1 MNSAYVNQ
9 LEEWLRS
16 QANEAN
22 AGPMS
27 TYMRNRFPFLGLKNP
42 ERVILTRSFLLEY
55 GMPPDE
61 ELEQIVRELWLLPE
75 REFQYTAMHL
85 LEKRM
90 KQSEPERIEL
100 LQWMI
105 TTKSWWDTVDLI
117 AGKLVGGLFTRY
129 PELIPVYT
137 DIWIASEDLWLRRS
151 AILFQLGYKRDTDQQ
166 LLFDYIRRCAGED
179 DFFIR
184 KAIGWAL
191 REYSKTDKEAVIAFV
206 AETKLSPLS
215 VREALK
221 WVQAKEG
228 KAMKGLDIE
237 TETDST

>member
-16 QANEAN
+16 EANPEN

-27 TYMRNRFPFLGLKNP
+27 AYMRNLFPFLGLKNP

-55 GMPPDE
+55 GMPADD
-61 ELEQIVRELWLLPE
+61 ELERVVRELWLLPE
-75 REFQYTAMHL
+75 REFHYTAMQL
-85 LEKRM
+85 LEKRL
-90 KQSEPERIEL
+90 KQSEPEWIEL

-105 TTKSWWDTVDLI
+105 TEKSWWDTVDLI

-137 DIWIASEDLWLRRS
+137 DMWIASDNLWLRRS
-151 AILFQLGYKRDTDQQ
+151 AILFQLHYKDNTDQE
-166 LLFDYIRRCAGED
+166 LLFEYIRRCEGEEE
-179 DFFIR
+179 FFIR

-191 REYSKTDKEAVIAFV
+191 REYSKTNKEAVIRFV
-206 AETKLSPLS
+206 SETELSPLS

-221 WVQAKEG
+221 WVKAKEA
-228 KAMKGLDIE
+228 KA
-237 TETDST
+237 